1 MLYVTANDSYLRVKY
16 GVLWTDLRNLD
27 APLRVGDVV
36 ILPGKLV
43 DGKGGKK
50 LITSNGFLAWC
61 RQLRFP
67 NA

>member
-43 DGKGGKK
+43 DGRGGK
-50 LITSNGFLAWC
+50 S
-61 RQLRFP
+61 
-67 NA
+67 